1 MAIPLTYRPKH
12 VVNLGADWTPN
23 AQLSVTGNLRY
34 HSAQYISVSSNGAS
48 RVEKDGYAIA
58 DLTVGWRMTDALTLR
73 AGILN
78 LTGKTFDRTTS
89 ADFNEEGR
97 RYYLALHAKF

>member
-1 MAIPLTYRPKH
+1 
-12 VVNLGADWTPN
+12 
-23 AQLSVTGNLRY
+23 
-34 HSAQYISVSSNGAS
+34 
-48 RVEKDGYAIA
+48 
-58 DLTVGWRMTDALTLR
+58 MTDALTLR